1 MLPQDFAWFESQI
14 KNRGDP
20 NRNRQAA
27 FVRVVFWRSVSS
39 AAISM
44 ASCGFARRICRMRNM
59 MPRCIDV
66 LISQASRRS
75 RSATVVVFLPLAER
89 GRELA
94 YEAAARPFRTK
105 HRWSLRVS

>member
-1 MLPQDFAWFESQI
+1 
-14 KNRGDP
+14 
-20 NRNRQAA
+20 
-27 FVRVVFWRSVSS
+27 
-39 AAISM
+39 
-44 ASCGFARRICRMRNM
+44 MRNM

-94 YEAAARPFRTK
+94 YEAAARPFPYET
-105 HRWSLRVS
+105 SLVSTGQLMLKSHNGNASS